1 MKKSELQQIIREEIL
16 KETNYNLVIDNLK
29 PSDLNKLDDKTR
41 EFVQNILKIGF
52 KHRQIGIYG
61 MYANVHI
68 TLPSAI
74 RVDGLK
80 QLTGFMPAGS
90 SLSTGNSFRSGLTIR
105 LPWNFG

>member
-1 MKKSELQQIIREEIL
+1 MIREELL
-16 KETNYNLVIDNLK
+16 KETNYNLVIDKLK
-29 PSDLNKLDDKTR
+29 PSDLNKLDDKTK
-41 EFVQNILKIGF
+41 EFVQNILEIGF

-74 RVDGLK
+74 RVDELK
-80 QLTGFMPAGS
+80 QLIGVMPAGS
-90 SLSTGNSFRSGLTIR
+90 SLSTGNNFRSGLTIR

>member
-29 PSDLNKLDDKTR
+29 PSDL
-41 EFVQNILKIGF
+41 
-52 KHRQIGIYG
+52 IGIYG